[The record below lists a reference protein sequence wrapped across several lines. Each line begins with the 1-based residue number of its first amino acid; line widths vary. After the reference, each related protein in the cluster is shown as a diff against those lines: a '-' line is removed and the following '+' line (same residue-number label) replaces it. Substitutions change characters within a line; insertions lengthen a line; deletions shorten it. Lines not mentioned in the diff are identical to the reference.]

1 MRVISAPHPLAA
13 ALIKRLHFRSESRV
27 LDFAAG
33 SGRNGDALRRAGFT
47 VVPIRDDDT
56 ASEAA
61 VSALTG
67 RFDAVL
73 STHGL
78 LHGVPRSIE
87 TRVRAIANRLDT
99 GGLLFATFGSKR
111 DSRFGRGE
119 RIDDSTFAPEAGDER
134 GVPHAFFDRE
144 QLRALLEPYFEIES
158 LQQQGVD
165 DVAGSWAHR
174 ERPLAGACHWFVVG
188 RKR

>member
-1 MRVISAPHPLAA
+1 VRVISAPHPLAA
-13 ALIKRLHFRSESRV
+13 ALIKRLHFRPESRV

-47 VVPIRDDDT
+47 VVAIRDDDA
-56 ASEAA
+56 ASEAGLSTLA
-61 VSALTG
+61 G
-67 RFDAVL
+67 RFDGVL

-87 TRVRAIANRLDT
+87 ARVRAIANCLDT
-99 GGLLFATFGSKR
+99 DGLLFATFGSKR
-111 DSRFGRGE
+111 DSRFGQGE
-119 RIDDSTFAPEAGDER
+119 RIDDSTFAPDGGDER
-134 GVPHAFFDRE
+134 GVPHGYFDRD

-158 LQQQGVD
+158 LREQGVD

-174 ERPLAGACHWFVVG
+174 ERPLVGACHWFVVA
-188 RKR
+188 RKQ

>member
-13 ALIKRLHFRSESRV
+13 ALIKRLHFRPESRV

-47 VVPIRDDDT
+47 VVAIRDDA
-56 ASEAA
+56 ASEAT
-61 VSALTG
+61 VSALAG

-87 TRVRAIANRLDT
+87 ARVRVIASRLDT
-99 GGLLFATFGSKR
+99 DGLLFATFGSKR
-111 DSRFGRGE
+111 DLRFGRGE
-119 RIDDSTFAPEAGDER
+119 RIDDSTFAPEGGDER
-134 GVPHAFFDRE
+134 GVPHAFFDRH

-158 LQQQGVD
+158 LQEQGVD

-174 ERPLAGACHWFVVG
+174 ERPLAGASHWFVVG